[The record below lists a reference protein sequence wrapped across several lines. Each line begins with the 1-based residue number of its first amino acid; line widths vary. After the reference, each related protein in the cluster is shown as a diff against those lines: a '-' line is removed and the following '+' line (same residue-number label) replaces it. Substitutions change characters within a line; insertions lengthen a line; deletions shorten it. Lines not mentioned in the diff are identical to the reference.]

1 MCCFLDG
8 NLFSPYLMGCN
19 DYQGEDQAEG
29 SFVDATSKPDS
40 KFSRTVFDTSSNEEV
55 YATLFPCTAGCFL
68 PFYLFH
74 SCLEGRLYPQTR
86 LHFESEFFF
95 EHAIIVILQYM
106 FFHQAPGTILVHKSL
121 TAGIKLLR
129 HVYNDH

>member
-1 MCCFLDG
+1 
-8 NLFSPYLMGCN
+8 MGCN

-40 KFSRTVFDTSSNEEV
+40 KLSRTVFDTSSNEE
-55 YATLFPCTAGCFL
+55 YLLLFSLVQLVVSC

-74 SCLEGRLYPQTR
+74 SYLEGRLNSQTR

-95 EHAIIVILQYM
+95 EHTIVVIPQYM
-106 FFHQAPGTILVHKSL
+106 FFHQAPETILVHKSL